1 MFHIGEKITNL
12 RKEKNMTQEELSN
25 LLYVSRQTVSK
36 WESEKIYPDVNN
48 LILISNL
55 FSCSIDYLIIE
66 NKNEKCINELDE
78 EHLTFGE
85 RIIKLRKI
93 NHITQEQ
100 LADHL
105 GVSRQALFKW
115 ESNKSYPEIDK
126 LIGLSKVFD
135 CSVDYLLRNKEVVKE
150 PNIAVENEINN
161 ENVLEKKDS
170 LENNKPIN
178 RITAFILDHLFNILF
193 IICMIALRIMLVYT
207 VHAVTLEFYFMRVFL
222 VLPAL
227 RFILLSIVYK
237 EKRFLRELQIF
248 VISICLYVPLLISW
262 KLPPFRMLDS
272 RYYYLSCLPIGLAFL
287 YLVKLIGDKKNK
299 IVSIGLFI
307 YFGILA
313 SVPFYCRYL
322 YKYYYSWRWEMLGNY
337 LKVVAIIELIIFALI
352 ALYKTIKMFLN
363 KCKIKKKIFNV
374 CFALLSFIL
383 LIYSTISVFDVNYR
397 YNNGVVVRETASYY
411 IISMIVFSFPLILNL
426 NKKEIKK

>member
-25 LLYVSRQTVSK
+25 LLNVSRQTVSK

-135 CSVDYLLRNKEVVKE
+135 CSVDYLLRNK
-150 PNIAVENEINN
+150 
-161 ENVLEKKDS
+161 
-170 LENNKPIN
+170 
-178 RITAFILDHLFNILF
+178 
-193 IICMIALRIMLVYT
+193 
-207 VHAVTLEFYFMRVFL
+207 
-222 VLPAL
+222 
-227 RFILLSIVYK
+227 
-237 EKRFLRELQIF
+237 
-248 VISICLYVPLLISW
+248 
-262 KLPPFRMLDS
+262 
-272 RYYYLSCLPIGLAFL
+272 
-287 YLVKLIGDKKNK
+287 
-299 IVSIGLFI
+299 
-307 YFGILA
+307 
-313 SVPFYCRYL
+313 
-322 YKYYYSWRWEMLGNY
+322 
-337 LKVVAIIELIIFALI
+337 
-352 ALYKTIKMFLN
+352 
-363 KCKIKKKIFNV
+363 
-374 CFALLSFIL
+374 
-383 LIYSTISVFDVNYR
+383 
-397 YNNGVVVRETASYY
+397 
-411 IISMIVFSFPLILNL
+411 
-426 NKKEIKK
+426 